1 MDRQHESKQVGRR
14 LLLNYIDVVTAENP
28 TKPVITQV
36 ISFEPEVQ
44 YTLTFQDLSTIINRL
59 AWWLDESL
67 QGKAKGATI
76 AYALY
81 SPRCLRPLQVA
92 TNEVIAIWVQVM
104 QGISFCL

>member
-14 LLLNYIDVVTAENP
+14 LLLNYIDAVAAENP

-36 ISFEPEVQ
+36 ISFEPEVRF
-44 YTLTFQDLSTIINRL
+44 TLTFQDLSTIINRL

-67 QGKAKGATI
+67 QGKASGATV

-81 SPRCLRPLQVA
+81 SPQYLPPSSGS
-92 TNEVIAIWVQVM
+92 N
-104 QGISFCL
+104 

>member
-1 MDRQHESKQVGRR
+1 MDRQHESKHVGRR
-14 LLLNYIDVVTAENP
+14 LLLNYIDAVAAENP

-44 YTLTFQDLSTIINRL
+44 FSLTFQDLSTIINRL

-67 QGKAKGATI
+67 QGKAKGTTV

-81 SPRCLRPLQVA
+81 SPLCLPPFSGS
-92 TNEVIAIWVQVM
+92 N
-104 QGISFCL
+104 